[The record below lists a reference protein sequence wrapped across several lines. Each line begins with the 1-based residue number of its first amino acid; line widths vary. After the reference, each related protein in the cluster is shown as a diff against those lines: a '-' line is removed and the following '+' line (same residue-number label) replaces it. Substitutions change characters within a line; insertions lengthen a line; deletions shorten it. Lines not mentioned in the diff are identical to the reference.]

1 MFFKSISIVSTV
13 VISLFLSGCSPLFG
27 PSLATVENKTVDDRT
42 VELYSKHNGS
52 PTIVFENGLDGT
64 LQWWSKVIPSLEQNI
79 SVFAYN
85 RAGYGRST
93 PVQSVRDGE
102 HIVEELRTTLKSN
115 AVEPPYILV
124 GHSIGGLY
132 MQYFARKYPAE
143 VKALILVDSTHP
155 NQLHGDGDPK
165 NWPSTTRFLFN
176 ILITDNANKEFEAL
190 DMTGKEVMDLPTVTD
205 FPVFILSAIEPMYAN
220 SNLADDS
227 NAKRIDMVNLYP
239 TAEQY
244 WIDSG
249 HAIPYEKPEAV
260 IDAINSAIEYSKKKE
275 RP

>member
-27 PSLATVENKTVDDRT
+27 PSLATVENKTVDNRT

-52 PTIVFENGLDGT
+52 PTVVFENGLDGT
-64 LQWWSKVIPSLEQNI
+64 LQWWSKVIPQIDNNL

-85 RAGYGRST
+85 RAGYGKST
-93 PVQSVRDGE
+93 PIQSVRDGE

-115 AVEPPYILV
+115 GVEPPYILV

-132 MQYFARKYPAE
+132 MQYFARKYPGE

-155 NQLHGDGDPK
+155 NQLHGDGDPE
-165 NWPSTTRFLFN
+165 NWPIIAHFFFN
-176 ILITDNANKEFEAL
+176 TLVSDVAKKEFDEL
-190 DMTGKEVMDLPTVTD
+190 DETGKEVLALPTVSA
-205 FPVFILSAIEPMYAN
+205 FPVIILSAIEPMYDSSAVAN
-220 SNLADDS
+220 DY
-227 NAKRIDMVNLYP
+227 NAKRIDMRNLYP
-239 TAEQY
+239 TSEQY

-249 HAIPYEKPEAV
+249 HAIPYEQPEAV
-260 IDAINSAIEYSKKKE
+260 IDAISRAVEDSNI
-275 RP
+275 